1 MQRGLLRWFLALH
14 SPAHPFGFEPE
25 KLPKGDAE
33 QAAAAAA
40 KSASKGKAK
49 ATRGA
54 KRAPSAD
61 PGSAELA
68 QTPAERE
75 PGDGGED
82 EGDGAG
88 PADAISAAED
98 ARMCGSSPDVSSVPP
113 APAPST
119 PTRRLQRKG
128 GGAGDADP
136 AAALGLPALPTPFTA
151 SIERTLAGIAD
162 EEGELP
168 GVGAGG
174 AVKKGKKKTPLPEG
188 LTVAALKS
196 RLEGKKKI
204 K

>member
-14 SPAHPFGFEPE
+14 SPTHPFGFEPE
-25 KLPKGDAE
+25 KLPKDDAE

-40 KSASKGKAK
+40 KSASKGKGKPK
-49 ATRGA
+49 ATRG
-54 KRAPSAD
+54 KKQAPSDD
-61 PGSAELA
+61 PVSAELE
-68 QTPAERE
+68 QKPAESGPVE
-75 PGDGGED
+75 GDGD
-82 EGDGAG
+82 DGDGAG

-98 ARMCGSSPDVSSVPP
+98 ERMRGSSPDVSSVPP

-119 PTRRLQRKG
+119 PARRLKRKG
-128 GGAGDADP
+128 DDGTDP

-151 SIERTLAGIAD
+151 SIERTLAGMAD
-162 EEGELP
+162 EEGDLP
-168 GVGAGG
+168 GASAAG
-174 AVKKGKKKTPLPEG
+174 AVKKGKKTPLPEG